1 MTAKLASNHINVK
14 QDSDHANVKGVCVK
28 DIPSTPHFH
37 CDICKLVLLIQE
49 NTKVP
54 LKTMDRL
61 LDWIM
66 KICVLL

>member
-1 MTAKLASNHINVK
+1 MRILSIMKYKAIYFIRNPNV
-14 QDSDHANVKGVCVK
+14 NNERTR

-66 KICVLL
+66 KMCVLI